1 MQQTNT
7 SEMLDIAVDY
17 IKVLQE
23 QIEVCSTQAQL
34 LYFTHLQVLKKCHF
48 PWHINMFPSFST

>member
-34 LYFTHLQVLKKCHF
+34 LYFAHFQVLKKCHF
-48 PWHINMFPSFST
+48 P